1 MISDTDAYRIL
12 GLTRGASTDEVKR
25 AYRRLAKIHHPDAAG
40 EKNLPRFLAIQAA
53 YEQLTDG
60 LDGAVR
66 PRRPSA
72 PRRPWDADPVRADAT
87 HRAYGGRARGPA
99 SGPRPA
105 GGGAAPG
112 AGPAGAAPGAAPG
125 SGGASTGGAAASEGA
140 ARAGS
145 TGSAKSGASAG
156 GPTAGPTAGPTTGS
170 TRDGRRRRRTAPPP
184 GQGDTGSAGGPETTS
199 GPRPA
204 EPKGRKR
211 KAATLG
217 STSYDGV
224 DGPFEPDWRGA
235 SWYGTTSGTYWT
247 LNPKEYAD
255 PRKHGP
261 EYQARARRATPVPVL
276 GRGGRGPRAG
286 RDRYRGRRSGPRA
299 AARGDRLRRAGRA
312 ADPHHELLV
321 GIDRRRDRSGAGAH
335 APSSHGPPRR
345 PDQRTDAPPPPDIGR
360 AMADIGRALTDEGFG
375 GMRGR
380 VGRAIVGWLPI
391 AFGIGWLAGEMTG
404 CGRFAATC
412 DSTADPFV
420 LLLQAAVLAVL
431 LLVPALASVTVM
443 GSIALLST
451 AVAAT
456 LILSATGRGHRR
468 RRAPLRPRGGAAA
481 RLAGRHRHRGRP
493 PGPRALAPGH
503 SRILRSCH
511 LDATTRA
518 TCPPRPRNT
527 SSRCACWTGP
537 TMPAG

>member
-60 LDGAVR
+60 LDGSVR

-105 GGGAAPG
+105 GAGAAPG
-112 AGPAGAAPGAAPG
+112 AGPASGAAPG
-125 SGGASTGGAAASEGA
+125 SGGARTGGAAASEGPA
-140 ARAGS
+140 GAGS
-145 TGSAKSGASAG
+145 TASAKTGGSAG
-156 GPTAGPTAGPTTGS
+156 GPTAGPTAGSTTGS

-261 EYQARARRATPVPVL
+261 EYQARARRATRSRFS
-276 GRGGRGPRAG
+276 GAADADRRAG
-286 RDRYRGRRSGPRA
+286 RDRHRGRRSGPRA
-299 AARGDRLRRAGRA
+299 AARGHRLRRAGRA

-335 APSSHGPPRR
+335 AASRHGPPAPRTSGRTHHPRR
-345 PDQRTDAPPPPDIGR
+345 TSGARWPT
-360 AMADIGRALTDEGFG
+360 
-375 GMRGR
+375 
-380 VGRAIVGWLPI
+380 
-391 AFGIGWLAGEMTG
+391 
-404 CGRFAATC
+404 
-412 DSTADPFV
+412 
-420 LLLQAAVLAVL
+420 
-431 LLVPALASVTVM
+431 SV
-443 GSIALLST
+443 
-451 AVAAT
+451 
-456 LILSATGRGHRR
+456 
-468 RRAPLRPRGGAAA
+468 A
-481 RLAGRHRHRGRP
+481 R
-493 PGPRALAPGH
+493 
-503 SRILRSCH
+503 
-511 LDATTRA
+511 
-518 TCPPRPRNT
+518 
-527 SSRCACWTGP
+527 
-537 TMPAG
+537 

>member
-25 AYRRLAKIHHPDAAG
+25 AYRRLAKVHHPDAAG

-60 LDGAVR
+60 LDGATR

-87 HRAYGGRARGPA
+87 HRAYGGRARGA
-99 SGPRPA
+99 GPRPA
-105 GGGAAPG
+105 G
-112 AGPAGAAPGAAPG
+112 AGAAPGAA
-125 SGGASTGGAAASEGA
+125 SGAASGASGTSTGGPASHDGST
-140 ARAGS
+140 RSGTAGS
-145 TGSAKSGASAG
+145 SASGRSTRG
-156 GPTAGPTAGPTTGS
+156 RTAGPDTGAPSGS
-170 TRDGRRRRRTAPPP
+170 TRDGRRRRRAGPPP
-184 GQGDTGSAGGPETTS
+184 GQTETGTGDPETSS

-261 EYQARARRATPVPVL
+261 EYQARARRATRSRFSGAAAADAMPGETETTAGAPDIEPPPEATGPAEPGAPPTHTTSSWWESTAGATGPDPEPVP
-276 GRGGRGPRAG
+276 GGAT
-286 RDRYRGRRSGPRA
+286 
-299 AARGDRLRRAGRA
+299 GRA
-312 ADPHHELLV
+312 
-321 GIDRRRDRSGAGAH
+321 
-335 APSSHGPPRR
+335 
-345 PDQRTDAPPPPDIGR
+345 PDQRIDPPPPPDIGR

-375 GMRGR
+375 GIRGR

-404 CGRFAATC
+404 CGRFAASC

-443 GSIALLST
+443 GSISLLST
-451 AVAAT
+451 AVGAT
-456 LILSATGRGHRR
+456 LILSATGDATDGDARR
-468 RRAPLRPRGGAAA
+468 SVLGAILLLAW
-481 RLAGRHRHRGRP
+481 LAGLAIGVVRRV
-493 PGPRALAPGH
+493 RALSPP
-503 SRILRSCH
+503 
-511 LDATTRA
+511 AT
-518 TCPPRPRNT
+518 PV
-527 SSRCACWTGP
+527 S
-537 TMPAG
+537 

>member
-60 LDGAVR
+60 LDGSVR

-125 SGGASTGGAAASEGA
+125 SGGASTGGAAASDGA
-140 ARAGS
+140 ARAGGA
-145 TGSAKSGASAG
+145 GSAKSGASAG

-261 EYQARARRATPVPVL
+261 EYQARARRATRSRSAGAADADPVPDETDT
-276 GRGGRGPRAG
+276 A
-286 RDRYRGRRSGPRA
+286 
-299 AARGDRLRRAGRA
+299 
-312 ADPHHELLV
+312 
-321 GIDRRRDRSGAGAH
+321 AGAPDLEPPLEATGSGEPG
-335 APSSHGPPRR
+335 APPTHTTSSWWESTAGATGPEPEPMSASSHGPPR
-345 PDQRTDAPPPPDIGR
+345 
-360 AMADIGRALTDEGFG
+360 
-375 GMRGR
+375 
-380 VGRAIVGWLPI
+380 
-391 AFGIGWLAGEMTG
+391 
-404 CGRFAATC
+404 
-412 DSTADPFV
+412 
-420 LLLQAAVLAVL
+420 
-431 LLVPALASVTVM
+431 
-443 GSIALLST
+443 
-451 AVAAT
+451 
-456 LILSATGRGHRR
+456 
-468 RRAPLRPRGGAAA
+468 
-481 RLAGRHRHRGRP
+481 GRP
-493 PGPRALAPGH
+493 SGRTHHPR
-503 SRILRSCH
+503 R
-511 LDATTRA
+511 
-518 TCPPRPRNT
+518 T
-527 SSRCACWTGP
+527 SGARWP
-537 TMPAG
+537 TSVAR